1 MKRDLVINPMF
12 FTSSFLSCEK
22 DYETIIRRLFIESQ
36 PYSDHLKRLLVLST
50 PDCLDNKT
58 SETYNKII
66 RETTVDTLRRDGY
79 LKIEPKLRLLD
90 HEDIKAYIIVEFDNF
105 TPNATNPEF
114 RDHIISF
121 DIICH
126 FDQWHLKDFQLRPYR
141 IAAEIDS
148 MIDKKHLAGIGETQF
163 LGANQI
169 ILNDE
174 FAGISLMYSVI
185 NGEDDRKNMLNPEDN
200 DNFIEEFNEIFN
212 S

>member
-105 TPNATNPEF
+105 TPNATNPQF
-114 RDHIISF
+114 RDCTIGFQILCHTDYW
-121 DIICH
+121 DIGQ
-126 FDQWHLKDFQLRPYR
+126 FRLRPLK
-141 IAAEIDS
+141 IAGYIDGILNNS
-148 MIDKKHLAGIGETQF
+148 RLSGIGKLEF
-163 LGANQI
+163 IGCSELV
-169 ILNDE
+169 LDE
-174 FAGISLMYSVI
+174 NLSGYTLTYRAVHGTDDI
-185 NGEDDRKNMLNPEDN
+185 NENKPEEKPWYN
-200 DNFIEEFNEIFN
+200 
-212 S
+212 

>member
-1 MKRDLVINPMF
+1 MKIDNYTPPK
-12 FTSSFLSCEK
+12 SSFLSIEK
-22 DYETIIRRLFIESQ
+22 DLNTITNLMFKNER
-36 PYSDHLKRLLVLST
+36 LKRLLYYTT
-50 PDCLDNKT
+50 PNALDRKNLT
-58 SETYNKII
+58 EEETFSLFGKQI
-66 RETTVDTLRRDGY
+66 RIV
-79 LKIEPKLRLLD
+79 PKLVID
-90 HEDIKAYIIVEFDNF
+90 KTVENYIIISFDNF

-126 FDQWHLKDFQLRPYR
+126 FDQWHLKDFQLRPYK

-148 MIDKKHLAGIGETQF
+148 MIDGKHLAGIGKTQF

-185 NGEDDRKNMLNPEDN
+185 NGEDDKKNMLNPN
-200 DNFIEEFNEIFN
+200 DNEAFIKEFNEVFN
-212 S
+212 

>member
-1 MKRDLVINPMF
+1 MKIDNYTPPK
-12 FTSSFLSCEK
+12 SSFLSIEK
-22 DYETIIRRLFIESQ
+22 DLNTITNLMFKNER
-36 PYSDHLKRLLVLST
+36 LKRLLYYTT
-50 PDCLDNKT
+50 PNALDRKNLT
-58 SETYNKII
+58 EEETFSLFGKQI
-66 RETTVDTLRRDGY
+66 RIV
-79 LKIEPKLRLLD
+79 PKLVID
-90 HEDIKAYIIVEFDNF
+90 KTVENYVIISFDNF

-126 FDQWHLKDFQLRPYR
+126 FDQWHLKDFQLRPYK

-148 MIDKKHLAGIGETQF
+148 MIDKKHLAGIGKTQF

-185 NGEDDRKNMLNPEDN
+185 NGEDDKKNMLNPN
-200 DNFIEEFNEIFN
+200 DNKAFIKEFNEVFN
-212 S
+212 